1 MANATSDIYYKAF
14 KGSYENLVKAL
25 PIEPLI
31 PALYSKKVISSDLK
45 AEIDSITTNSKKVEH
60 LLINIENGLKVKVT
74 EKFEGLLQV
83 MEEYSQQE
91 ESTVVKKLVEE
102 IRSSIMIS
110 LAQFPGTIKLE

>member
-1 MANATSDIYYKAF
+1 MANATSEIYYKAF

-31 PALYSKKVISSDLK
+31 PALYSKKVISSGLK
-45 AEIDSITTNSKKVEH
+45 AEIDCITTNSKKVEH
-60 LLINIENGLKVKVT
+60 LLINIEIGLKAKVT
-74 EKFEGLLQV
+74 EQFEGLLQV

-102 IRSSIMIS
+102 IHSSIS
-110 LAQFPGTIKLE
+110 LAQSPGTKLEY